1 MHAWDSVDRNPS
13 DLLKEI
19 GEVAFRLL
27 SWALAS
33 SWPAPLAAPA
43 RLCGWREGPCGSG
56 RGTPLLSCW
65 PPRVL
70 SSPLLTPQKPRG
82 SYVLYRVIPG
92 RRRNLVSG
100 IRCLLLVSFPPPTF
114 PQLLHSLGP
123 LEKGRRQNAI
133 KVAFSEP
140 LAFKVP
146 LWGGWIQST
155 FKKKESFFIQT
166 RSGWL

>member
-19 GEVAFRLL
+19 GEVAFHLL
-27 SWALAS
+27 SWALVS
-33 SWPAPLAAPA
+33 SWPVPLAAPA
-43 RLCGWREGPCGSG
+43 LAVWLAGGNLWLWPRRSASFVLTSLCPGQASPYSPEAPRLLC
-56 RGTPLLSCW
+56 PLQGDSW
-65 PPRVL
+65 DKEEFGVWDPPP
-70 SSPLLTPQKPRG
+70 SPSLLP
-82 SYVLYRVIPG
+82 S
-92 RRRNLVSG
+92 
-100 IRCLLLVSFPPPTF
+100 PTF

-133 KVAFSEP
+133 KAAFSEP

-155 FKKKESFFIQT
+155 SKKKESFFMQT